1 MGVNALKSH
10 AIGDRHHF
18 ILQEQEKISF
28 FFTGKSNVN
37 NGMENSKDSP
47 SNFNNTVTTELD
59 KKSRYAKI

>member
-28 FFTGKSNVN
+28 FLQVRVMLTMGWKILR
-37 NGMENSKDSP
+37 
-47 SNFNNTVTTELD
+47 TVPVILITQ
-59 KKSRYAKI
+59 